1 MASDQME
8 VAALGR
14 PFALGMLYDAYRD
27 KLITDF
33 SLWDRETIQKYK
45 IKKTQNGTFCET
57 TVSDSIDEK
66 ASLLKADA
74 SLIVSFLSG
83 LVEVGGAANYLL
95 DDKEFKNQSR
105 VIHQYRATTAYERL
119 ELNHQDA
126 KKLQIEEVIRNSNAT
141 HVVTGILYG
150 ANAFFVFDSEK
161 LDSSTVH
168 SMETSMRSSIK
179 KIPKLCP
186 QLKLDRHLREA
197 DKKIIGNFTCKFFG
211 DFILEKNPTTF
222 EEAVDTYRKLPELLG
237 NNGEKSV
244 PVKAWLTPLKNL
256 DPAAAELKGNLSDG
270 LIRKVDNVL
279 KSIREIQLRCNE
291 TLEKGLVKTFPQM
304 HKKLKCF
311 QHLTE
316 DYKKKVQ
323 QIMQEKIPLIREGEE
338 EEESLQS
345 FLDEQDKSPFS
356 QMNLDKWLDYLDRE
370 INVIASCLDIMKGIK
385 MIPEKSD
392 LDRNVL
398 GVEDALCFVFTSIE
412 THDSYMDQMVNY
424 FKETPSSVTP
434 PSKDQWFFSDKVLE
448 NMKQKANM
456 ISETAK
462 NLKSNSR
469 YCFLVAALPNKE
481 FNGATIYHY
490 REGVKQ
496 TEDFSKPV
504 IHRVKNVMEKKDLMW
519 YYCDLTLDPETVN
532 GNLVLQ
538 HGLKGCHYF
547 EVMWS
552 NETTKGI
559 GVGLAYEG
567 VPRNGNGLH
576 TGFGYNDISWYF
588 GVYSNSY
595 CVWHNSK
602 KIWSSTRPSGCN
614 RIGVYLDWPGGTL
627 SFYQVSSNSLTHL
640 HTFEKRFSVPLYP
653 GFYIWDKST

>member
-150 ANAFFVFDSEK
+150 ANAFFVFD
-161 LDSSTVH
+161 
-168 SMETSMRSSIK
+168 
-179 KIPKLCP
+179 
-186 QLKLDRHLREA
+186 
-197 DKKIIGNFTCKFFG
+197 N
-211 DFILEKNPTTF
+211 
-222 EEAVDTYRKLPELLG
+222 
-237 NNGEKSV
+237 
-244 PVKAWLTPLKNL
+244 
-256 DPAAAELKGNLSDG
+256 
-270 LIRKVDNVL
+270 
-279 KSIREIQLRCNE
+279 
-291 TLEKGLVKTFPQM
+291 
-304 HKKLKCF
+304 
-311 QHLTE
+311 
-316 DYKKKVQ
+316 
-323 QIMQEKIPLIREGEE
+323 
-338 EEESLQS
+338 
-345 FLDEQDKSPFS
+345 
-356 QMNLDKWLDYLDRE
+356 
-370 INVIASCLDIMKGIK
+370 
-385 MIPEKSD
+385 
-392 LDRNVL
+392 
-398 GVEDALCFVFTSIE
+398 
-412 THDSYMDQMVNY
+412 
-424 FKETPSSVTP
+424 
-434 PSKDQWFFSDKVLE
+434 
-448 NMKQKANM
+448 
-456 ISETAK
+456 
-462 NLKSNSR
+462 
-469 YCFLVAALPNKE
+469 
-481 FNGATIYHY
+481 
-490 REGVKQ
+490 
-496 TEDFSKPV
+496 
-504 IHRVKNVMEKKDLMW
+504 
-519 YYCDLTLDPETVN
+519 YCDLTLDPETVN
-532 GNLVLQ
+532 GNLVLSEGDKKATCGPWQ
-538 HGLKGCHYF
+538 QYPKTEKRFNRYPQVLCREGLKGCHYF

-602 KIWSSTRPSGCN
+602 KMWSSTRPSGCN

-653 GFYIWDKST
+653 GFYIWDKSTYATFCPA